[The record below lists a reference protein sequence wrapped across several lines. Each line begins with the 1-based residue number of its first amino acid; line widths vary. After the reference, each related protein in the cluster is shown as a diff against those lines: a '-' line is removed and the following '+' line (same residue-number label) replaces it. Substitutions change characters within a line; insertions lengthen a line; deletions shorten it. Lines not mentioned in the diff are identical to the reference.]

1 MKLTVSELL
10 KQFTRVLQGVLF
22 PTLEEELGPLTEK
35 HRQLVALLSL
45 IRIEAMIA
53 CWAGGVGRPAKDRR
67 AIARAFVAKA
77 VYNMSTTRQLLE
89 RLSAD
94 ISLRRIC
101 GWESRREIPHESQFS
116 RAFAE
121 FAATELPQ
129 RLQDALLAATQEERL
144 IGHLSRD
151 STEIESREKPLRTPV
166 AAAPVQPGRQRGR
179 PKNGAP
185 PPAPEPTRLERQA
198 SMTLEELLADLPREC
213 NVGSKKNSKG
223 YRETW
228 VGYKLHLDVADG
240 QIPVSCLLTS
250 ASLHDSQAA
259 IPLAQLSARRV
270 TNLYDLMDSAYD
282 AQAIHE
288 HSRSLGHVPIIDAN
302 PRRDRARKTELQE
315 EEKRRRLLGH
325 SPAEEVR
332 YRERTTVERV
342 NARLKDEFGGR
353 MIRVRGNAK
362 VMCHLMF
369 GIVALTAD
377 QILRLIT

>member
-1 MKLTVSELL
+1 MKLTVAELL

-94 ISLRRIC
+94 ISWRRIC

-129 RLQDALLAATQEERL
+129 RLQDALIAATQEERP

-151 STEIESREKPLRTPV
+151 STEMESREKPLRTP
-166 AAAPVQPGRQRGR
+166 AAAVPIKPARQRGR